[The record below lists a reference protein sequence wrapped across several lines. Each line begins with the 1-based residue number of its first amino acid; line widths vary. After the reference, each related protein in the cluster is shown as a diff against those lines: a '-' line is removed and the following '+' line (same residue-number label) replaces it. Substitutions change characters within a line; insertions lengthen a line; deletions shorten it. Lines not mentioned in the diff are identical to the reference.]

1 MCSRPRKTDSIIK
14 AQVNRQTLAA
24 SGCNVANQPLQVTV
38 KKQVYVS
45 KE

>member
-1 MCSRPRKTDSIIK
+1 MCNRPLKTDSTIE

-24 SGCNVANQPLQVTV
+24 SGCYVANWPLQVTV
-38 KKQVYVS
+38 KKQVHVS